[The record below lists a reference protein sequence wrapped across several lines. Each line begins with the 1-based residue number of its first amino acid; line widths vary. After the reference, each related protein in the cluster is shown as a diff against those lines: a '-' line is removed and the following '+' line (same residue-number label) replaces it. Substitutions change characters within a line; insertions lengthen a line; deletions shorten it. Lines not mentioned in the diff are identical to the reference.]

1 VAKLAKEIEQLIP
14 NWVII
19 SSVISSAFLL
29 EFLCA

>member
-19 SSVISSAFLL
+19 SSAFLL